1 MEKMSTREKAL
12 VLITS
17 ISIITVG
24 VIGFKYVK
32 TREKLFIALDDLD
45 YIAMES
51 DCLLMRD

>member
-1 MEKMSTREKAL
+1 MSTREKAL

-17 ISIITVG
+17 VSIITIG